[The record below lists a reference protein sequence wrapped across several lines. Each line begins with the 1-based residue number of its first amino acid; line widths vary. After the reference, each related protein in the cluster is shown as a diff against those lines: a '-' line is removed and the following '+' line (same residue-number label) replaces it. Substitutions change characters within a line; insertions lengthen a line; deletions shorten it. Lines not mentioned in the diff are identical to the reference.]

1 MSKIE
6 EKVESLVSKTINDLG
21 YSIYDIMYVKEGKDY
36 YLRIFI
42 DNENGIS
49 LNDCEKVNDA
59 ITDMLDSANYIKD
72 QYFLE
77 ISSPGIERNIRTDKH
92 LQLNLNEE
100 INVKLFKAI
109 EKKKEKIEKER
120 LYKELNLD
128 KEKNTIVFDKE
139 KNTGIKILN
148 FITDL
153 IIRMIKF
160 TFILLILVLL
170 TIGATVIIN
179 PELRD
184 ELLKILQSFNFLT

>member
-1 MSKIE
+1 MLRKN
-6 EKVESLVSKTINDLG
+6 KTKSL
-21 YSIYDIMYVKEGKDY
+21 YD
-36 YLRIFI
+36 R
-42 DNENGIS
+42 
-49 LNDCEKVNDA
+49 
-59 ITDMLDSANYIKD
+59 
-72 QYFLE
+72 
-77 ISSPGIERNIRTDKH
+77 
-92 LQLNLNEE
+92 
-100 INVKLFKAI
+100 AI

-120 LYKELNLD
+120 LYNELNLD

-160 TFILLILVLL
+160 TFILIILVLL

>member
-1 MSKIE
+1 MLRKN
-6 EKVESLVSKTINDLG
+6 KTKSL
-21 YSIYDIMYVKEGKDY
+21 YDI
-36 YLRIFI
+36 
-42 DNENGIS
+42 
-49 LNDCEKVNDA
+49 
-59 ITDMLDSANYIKD
+59 
-72 QYFLE
+72 
-77 ISSPGIERNIRTDKH
+77 
-92 LQLNLNEE
+92 
-100 INVKLFKAI
+100 AI

-184 ELLKILQSFNFLT
+184 ERLKILQSFNFLT

>member
-1 MSKIE
+1 MLRKN
-6 EKVESLVSKTINDLG
+6 KTQSL
-21 YSIYDIMYVKEGKDY
+21 YDI
-36 YLRIFI
+36 
-42 DNENGIS
+42 
-49 LNDCEKVNDA
+49 
-59 ITDMLDSANYIKD
+59 
-72 QYFLE
+72 
-77 ISSPGIERNIRTDKH
+77 
-92 LQLNLNEE
+92 
-100 INVKLFKAI
+100 AI

-153 IIRMIKF
+153 IIRKIKF
-160 TFILLILVLL
+160 TFILIILVLL

>member
-1 MSKIE
+1 MLK
-6 EKVESLVSKTINDLG
+6 LPYAFYRAN
-21 YSIYDIMYVKEGKDY
+21 
-36 YLRIFI
+36 
-42 DNENGIS
+42 
-49 LNDCEKVNDA
+49 
-59 ITDMLDSANYIKD
+59 ITKK
-72 QYFLE
+72 
-77 ISSPGIERNIRTDKH
+77 KH
-92 LQLNLNEE
+92 LCLN
-100 INVKLFKAI
+100 IN

>member
-1 MSKIE
+1 MLRKN
-6 EKVESLVSKTINDLG
+6 KNKSL
-21 YSIYDIMYVKEGKDY
+21 YDI
-36 YLRIFI
+36 
-42 DNENGIS
+42 
-49 LNDCEKVNDA
+49 
-59 ITDMLDSANYIKD
+59 
-72 QYFLE
+72 
-77 ISSPGIERNIRTDKH
+77 
-92 LQLNLNEE
+92 
-100 INVKLFKAI
+100 AI